1 MELTTEQADELIV
14 NTALAAMY
22 HNDDYA
28 ALDESAGLHAAVTAA
43 LEPLVD
49 VEITAD
55 ERESLRVLCA
65 RAIADPTAW
74 RLTFLD
80 TVLAATWRAAMWGK
94 LAGHDIDDPAFL
106 HPTRPMSA
114 IGG

>member
-55 ERESLRVLCA
+55 ERKSLRVLCA

-80 TVLAATWRAAMWGK
+80 TVLAATPDA
-94 LAGHDIDDPAFL
+94 P
-106 HPTRPMSA
+106 
-114 IGG
+114 